1 MGNKKPVTDLEKW
14 LIEHA
19 TIHDFPLPSSQEIVN
34 IITRWTGI
42 SHQQALRVKERL
54 NNNFD
59 FIYQE
64 IKKIQLVDKKSWT
77 DEELKSVLPNYFEEN
92 NFEILTPLWKRN
104 IHQLIWVFRDT
115 LRTADPELTMAMITT
130 MIRKVLIALVL
141 LENPLIQ
148 HLSDIKPS
156 QISTARNIQGQKKKL
171 KELYDTI
178 VTIDIKEKQG
188 ELNNKLDAFLMA
200 LLTYCDTSDN
210 L

>member
-1 MGNKKPVTDLEKW
+1 
-14 LIEHA
+14 
-19 TIHDFPLPSSQEIVN
+19 
-34 IITRWTGI
+34 
-42 SHQQALRVKERL
+42 
-54 NNNFD
+54 
-59 FIYQE
+59 
-64 IKKIQLVDKKSWT
+64 
-77 DEELKSVLPNYFEEN
+77 
-92 NFEILTPLWKRN
+92 
-104 IHQLIWVFRDT
+104 
-115 LRTADPELTMAMITT
+115 MAMITT